1 MSITWS
7 KVGMAAALV
16 TALVW
21 APVAVAAEESAQGN
35 TSGPAVGSPPTP
47 SAAVQKPT
55 SSQGGAP
62 AGAPGPT
69 SSQGGAPAGAPG
81 PTSSQGGAPAGAPG
95 VEAKSGT
102 EGGSAP
108 KAPSGRQSTSHQ

>member
-21 APVAVAAEESAQGN
+21 APVAVAAQESAQGN

-47 SAAVQKPT
+47 SAAVQK
-55 SSQGGAP
+55 
-62 AGAPGPT
+62 
-69 SSQGGAPAGAPG
+69 

>member
-1 MSITWS
+1 MKITWS
-7 KVGMAAALV
+7 KVGVAVALV

-21 APVAVAAEESAQGN
+21 APVAVAAQEAAQGN

-47 SAAVQKPT
+47 SAAVQKP
-55 SSQGGAP
+55 P
-62 AGAPGPT
+62 
-69 SSQGGAPAGAPG
+69 
-81 PTSSQGGAPAGAPG
+81 QGGAPAGAPG